1 MEEENFSFLFIVCP
15 IFGKSNIVTKL
26 VQISQKNTT
35 ALYKQ
40 RLNTERSIG
49 TDVMNE
55 YRNPGNDNVTAP
67 RSNQSQRKNCPN
79 QKTALE
85 DLFRFA
91 YFFFWKPY

>member
-1 MEEENFSFLFIVCP
+1 
-15 IFGKSNIVTKL
+15 
-26 VQISQKNTT
+26 
-35 ALYKQ
+35 
-40 RLNTERSIG
+40 
-49 TDVMNE
+49 MNE

-91 YFFFWKPY
+91 YFFFGSHIKLADSVSKKKSNKTKLKIAKHPITAPAKNA